1 MGAADA
7 DLDLQTRRQLE
18 DQRALALIAE
28 QRHQAQL
35 ASCLQFWREHGRP
48 ALQALEAETQE
59 APPCN

>member
-35 ASCLQFWREHGRP
+35 AACLQFWHERGRS
-48 ALQALEAETQE
+48 ALQSLEAETQE

>member
-35 ASCLQFWREHGRP
+35 AACLQFWREHGRP
-48 ALQALEAETQE
+48 ALQALEA
-59 APPCN
+59 